1 MCSDQVLPSDV
12 QKILDLQGIS
22 SLYPPQEEALPIALK
37 GENVVVSIPTAAGKS
52 LIAYL
57 TIVHRLREVGGK
69 ALYIVP
75 LRALA
80 REKFEDLRLL
90 SSFGLK
96 VGITTGELDESNPHL
111 GRYNVIVC
119 TSEKADSL
127 IRHGISWLKKISILV
142 VDEIHLIHDA
152 SRGPTLEVII
162 ARFKAMNPSTQVIA
176 LSATIKNAV
185 ELADWLDG
193 RLVQSEWRPVRLREG
208 VFYRDHIKFDDCS
221 KKSVSKL
228 GNQPLPVLVEESL
241 ADNGQ
246 ILVFVNNRRSTVSLA
261 QQLGFVVFQ
270 YLNDDEKKLL
280 KEIIGQIK
288 RDHAEITSVGRK
300 LLSCV
305 EQGVAFHNAGLSSNQ
320 RRSVEQGFKQR
331 VIKCIV
337 ATPTLAAGVNIPAR
351 RVIIRDLWRY
361 DANFGMTP
369 IPILEYKQQAGRA
382 GRPQYDTE
390 GEAITLAKSRQKQD
404 EIFYNYIL
412 ADTEPIHSKLGNQAA
427 LRIHTLAAVATDFAT
442 NKDELHRFFDSTFY
456 AYQVDS
462 SLLHQ
467 EVDNALEFLLKHEFI
482 KEENKVLFSTLFGSR
497 TSSLYIDPLSA
508 LHIKQALEQPPPDNL
523 TALSFL
529 HIICSTPDI
538 ISLYLRGSD
547 TWVEEHVE
555 HKRKTFLIHPPN
567 PSDNEYE
574 WFLSDMKTAFLLND
588 WIEETTEDAMVSKFN
603 IGPGDIH
610 NLVETAQWLL
620 RATREFARS
629 YNYTYLPMLNDLI
642 LRVINGC
649 KPELLNLISLRGI
662 GRVRAR
668 ALYKEGFHTVN
679 DLRTVPIERL
689 AEIKTI
695 GKTIAA
701 SIKKQLGETEMK
713 TNKDLDEFYPR

>member
-1 MCSDQVLPSDV
+1 MCSDQVLPPDI
-12 QKILDLQGIS
+12 QKILDLQGIT
-22 SLYPPQEEALPIALK
+22 SLYPPQEEALPFALR

-57 TIVHRLREVGGK
+57 TIIHRLREVGGK

-80 REKFEDLRLL
+80 REKFEDLRQL
-90 SSFGLK
+90 SAFGLK

-142 VDEIHLIHDA
+142 VDEVHLIHDA

-221 KKSVSKL
+221 KKSVSKQ

-261 QQLGFVVFQ
+261 QQLGSVVFP
-270 YLNDDEKKLL
+270 YLNDEEKNLL

-320 RRSVEQGFKQR
+320 RRSVERGFKQR

-442 NKDELHRFFDSTFY
+442 NKDELHHFFDSTFY

-467 EVDNALEFLLKHEFI
+467 EVDTALEFLLEHEFI
-482 KEENKVLFSTLFGSR
+482 KEEDQVLFSTLFGSR

-508 LHIKQALEQPPPDNL
+508 LQIKKALEQPPPSEL
-523 TALSFL
+523 SALSFL
-529 HIICSTPDI
+529 QIICSTPDI
-538 ISLYLRGSD
+538 LSLYLRGSD

-555 HKRKTFLIHPPN
+555 HKRKTFLIQPPT

-620 RATREFARS
+620 RATREFART
-629 YNYTYLPMLNDLI
+629 YNYTYLPLLNDLI

-695 GKTIAA
+695 GKTIAT
-701 SIKKQLGETEMK
+701 SIKKQLGETEIK